1 MAEVKYVSRKYFNRK
16 CVHEEFLTNEFPFI
30 AYIHTKR
37 VPSEEGLVNV
47 EVNITAKINSSLI
60 LSFSDLLAYEVSLVA
75 VNAIENKE
83 INKIIRMIKKELIEY
98 YKDQIRKIE
107 VKKNVSPDL
116 SWEITVLAY

>member
-1 MAEVKYVSRKYFNRK
+1 MTEIKYVERRYFNRK

-30 AYIHTKR
+30 ACIYAKR
-37 VPSEEGLVNV
+37 TSSEGLVNV

-60 LSFSDLLAYEVSLVA
+60 LSFSDLLAYEVSLLA

-83 INKIIRMIKKELIEY
+83 INKIIRVIEKELIEY

-107 VKKNVSPDL
+107 VKKNVSSDL